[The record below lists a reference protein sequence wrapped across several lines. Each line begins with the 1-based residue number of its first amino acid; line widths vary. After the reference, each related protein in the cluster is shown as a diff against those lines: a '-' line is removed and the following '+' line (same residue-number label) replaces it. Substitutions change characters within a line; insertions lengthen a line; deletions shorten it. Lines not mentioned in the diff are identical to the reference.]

1 MYIPEQGEER
11 RPFSIK
17 LDLRPFDGEQQKKK
31 SATKNNQYVCF
42 VFVSSQRKRSSPSRL
57 RSI

>member
-17 LDLRPFDGEQQKKK
+17 LDLRPFDGEQPKKK
-31 SATKNNQYVCF
+31 KKCNKNNQYVCF
-42 VFVSSQRKRSSPSRL
+42 VFV
-57 RSI
+57 